1 MTDLRPSPWLDPET
15 PVDLTNCEREPI
27 HIPGAIQPHGLLL
40 ALDAESDLSPGA
52 STPASSDL
60 DSTSR
65 ISVSPSLTSTSSID
79 DACPSPLRLP
89 SPSTTPLVRDRVLQG
104 SR

>member
-1 MTDLRPSPWLDPET
+1 MSTALVSMAALELNDDFGASSPDA
-15 PVDLTNCEREPI
+15 VDD
-27 HIPGAIQPHGLLL
+27 LL